1 MLDHANEYSIRE
13 DIIVEMES
21 LDLEADV
28 AKALLGSPT
37 PLADV
42 FKEWRNTETNHMS
55 DIRDAI
61 ENRAKYTINAER
73 DARLTD
79 AVWEPGEGTYGT
91 NSAPT
96 DPIIPAYLLIEVIER
111 EISVPEEYETFEL
124 AQEAMFQKVAEAIGE
139 EVETIREAYLSGGD
153 IERGAVVLENMAYCE
168 SHGQNY
174 DWMIFTSEDGEWRKA
189 STPA

>member
-1 MLDHANEYSIRE
+1 MGYESKMIQNKKMPSQMEHACPLGG
-13 DIIVEMES
+13 DIAN
-21 LDLEADV
+21 DCDGCA
-28 AKALLGSPT
+28 
-37 PLADV
+37 
-42 FKEWRNTETNHMS
+42 
-55 DIRDAI
+55 
-61 ENRAKYTINAER
+61 YTIDYHYDR
-73 DARLTD
+73 DSGQCVSRGCDSTGPVTAK
-79 AVWEPGEGTYGT
+79 
-91 NSAPT
+91 
-96 DPIIPAYLLIEVIER
+96 YLLIEVIER
-111 EISVPEEYETFEL
+111 GISVPEEYETFEL